1 MAVFITQQGFIMYNE
16 IILSLTVIG
25 LASMLCQWVAWHMK
39 LPAILFLLM
48 TGLFLGPVTG
58 FLSPDRIFGQLLFP
72 MVSLAVA
79 IILFEGS
86 LTLRFREI
94 AGLEKVVRNML
105 TIGVTVTW
113 VITALAARI
122 FLDFSWELSF
132 LFGAIM
138 VVTGPTVI
146 VPMLRSVK
154 VNARIANILRWEGIV
169 IDPIGA
175 ILAVLVFEFIIT
187 GQQSQQQI
195 TVNHTLMI
203 FAETLLVGV
212 GIGSAAG
219 YGFGLILK
227 RHWIPEYLH
236 NVGAVTLVFCIFTL
250 TNEILDESGLLAVT
264 VTGVWLANMRDVPV
278 DDILDFKESLSVLL
292 ISGLFII
299 LAARLNF
306 GDFTDLGFG
315 AVMVLCIM
323 QFFARP
329 LKVLVSTYGSN
340 LSFHEKI
347 MIGWIGPR
355 GIVAA
360 AVSALFAIRLENAG
374 VEQASLLVPMAF
386 AVIIGTVVIQ
396 SATAKKLAE
405 YWGVAEPEDR
415 GLLIIGA
422 NSVARCIA
430 KALNANG
437 FPTCLT
443 DANWEYISAAR
454 MEGLQTYY
462 GKAVSEHADRHLDL
476 IGLGQMLALTR
487 QHDLN
492 TLSCLRYRS
501 EFGSQHCFYL
511 TDKKKDIKQDQ
522 SLSRKVNEN
531 IGYSLFSKKA
541 SFSKL
546 ASLISRGAIIKTT
559 KLTETYDYQTY
570 LDTYGKRIIPL
581 FAITP
586 KNQLM
591 CFTNARPLNPQAD
604 WQIMALIQEQ

>member
-1 MAVFITQQGFIMYNE
+1 MYNE
-16 IILSLTVIG
+16 IILSLTLIG
-25 LASMLCQWVAWHMK
+25 LASMVCQWVAWHMK

-48 TGLFLGPVTG
+48 VGLTLGPVTG
-58 FLSPDRIFGQLLFP
+58 FLDPDRLFGQLLFP
-72 MVSLAVA
+72 IVSLAVA

-94 AGLEKVVRNML
+94 AGLEAVVRNML
-105 TIGVTVTW
+105 TVGVAVTW
-113 VITALAARI
+113 FITALAVKI
-122 FLDFSWELSF
+122 FLDFSWELAS

-169 IDPIGA
+169 IDPLGA
-175 ILAVLVFEFIIT
+175 ILAVLVFEFIIS
-187 GQQSQQQI
+187 GQQNQQSI
-195 TVNHTLMI
+195 SLNHSLII
-203 FAETLLVGV
+203 FAETLFVGV
-212 GIGSAAG
+212 GIGSLAG
-219 YGFGLILK
+219 YGFGHILK
-227 RHWIPEYLH
+227 RHRLPEYLH
-236 NVGAVTLVFCIFTL
+236 NVGALTLVLCVFSL

-264 VTGVWLANMRDVPV
+264 VTGVWLANMKDVPV

-299 LAARLNF
+299 LAARL
-306 GDFTDLGFG
+306 DFSDFSELGFG
-315 AVMVLCIM
+315 AVMVLLIM

-329 LKVLVSTYGSN
+329 LKVLIATYSSN
-340 LSFHEKI
+340 LSLQEKL
-347 MIGWIGPR
+347 MIGWLGPR

-360 AVSALFAIRLENAG
+360 AVSALFAIRLESAG
-374 VEQASLLVPMAF
+374 VEQASLLVPLAF

-396 SATAKKLAE
+396 SASAKKLAE
-405 YWGVAEPEDR
+405 HWGVAVPEDR

-422 NSVARCIA
+422 NSVARNIA
-430 KALNANG
+430 KALYANG
-437 FPTCLT
+437 FPSCLT
-443 DANWEYISAAR
+443 DANWENIRAAR

-476 IGLGQMLALTR
+476 VGLGQMLALTR

-501 EFGSQHCFYL
+501 EFGSNHCFYL
-511 TDKKKDIKQDQ
+511 SDNKDKKQEE

-531 IGYSLFSKKA
+531 VGYCLFGDGI

-546 ASLISRGAIIKTT
+546 ASLLSQGAAIKTT
-559 KLTETYDYQTY
+559 KLSETFDYQAY

-586 KNQLM
+586 KNQLI
-591 CFTNARPLNPQAD
+591 CFTANKTLTPQAD
-604 WQIMALIQEQ
+604 WQVMALIQEEPENK